1 MKLKP
6 YDEIL
11 KMGKEAV
18 DAMMLPIRAR
28 QMRKAGELEM
38 AKLEEKQLSLQNEI
52 TMLCAENPIK
62 YEKILDRM
70 DELALVERRIQQ
82 FQGIL
87 NDLFPT
93 GN

>member
-18 DAMMLPIRAR
+18 DAMMLPIRTR

-38 AKLEEKQLSLQNEI
+38 AKLEEK
-52 TMLCAENPIK
+52 TAVAAERDNH
-62 YEKILDRM
+62 
-70 DELALVERRIQQ
+70 ALR
-82 FQGIL
+82 
-87 NDLFPT
+87 
-93 GN
+93 